1 VKTILT
7 VPVSAAGRRLD
18 QFLRDEMPEYSRAR
32 LQGWVKEGRVKV
44 NGELAR
50 ASLVLRGGEAIEV
63 EPAALRPLRAVA
75 EDLPVRVLYE
85 DSDVI
90 AVDKP
95 AGMTVHAGAGIHSG
109 TLVNALLH
117 RYGKLAE
124 TGEPLRPGIVH
135 RLDRLTSGVLVVAR
149 TERAHRALAR
159 QFAGREVEKV
169 YVALVR
175 GELNEERGEI
185 RLPITRD
192 PAHRTRMTARLGRG
206 REAVTWWR
214 RLRRYKGFTLV
225 EVRIGTGRTHQ
236 IRAHFA
242 AAGHPVAGDRL
253 YGAAGHDSGR
263 FFLHARRIRFASP
276 ATGAPVE
283 VTAPVPEELEGWLK
297 ELEAL

>member
-1 VKTILT
+1 VKTTLT
-7 VPVSAAGRRLD
+7 VSVSAKGWRLD
-18 QFLRDEMPEYSRAR
+18 QFLREQMPEHSRAR
-32 LQGWVKEGRVKV
+32 LQAWVKEGRVKV
-44 NGELAR
+44 NGAAAR
-50 ASLVLRGGEAIEV
+50 ASLGLRGGEVVEV
-63 EPAALRPLRAVA
+63 EPAAPPPLRAVA
-75 EDLPVRVLYE
+75 EDLPVTVLYE

-95 AGMTVHAGAGIHSG
+95 AGMAVHAGAGTHSG

-135 RLDRLTSGVLVVAR
+135 RLDKLTSGVLVVAR

-175 GELNEERGEI
+175 GELKEERGEI

-242 AAGHPVAGDRL
+242 ATGHPVAGDRL
-253 YGAAGHDSGR
+253 YGAEGHVSGR
-263 FFLHARRIRFASP
+263 FFLHARRIRFTSP
-276 ATGAPVE
+276 TTGEPVE
-283 VTAPVPEELEGWLK
+283 ITAAMPDELEDWLT

>member
-1 VKTILT
+1 
-7 VPVSAAGRRLD
+7 
-18 QFLRDEMPEYSRAR
+18 MPEHSRAR
-32 LQGWVKEGRVKV
+32 LQAWVKEGRVTV
-44 NGELAR
+44 NGAAVR
-50 ASLVLRGGEAIEV
+50 ASLGLRGGEVVEV
-63 EPAALRPLRAVA
+63 EPAAPPPLRAVA
-75 EDLPVRVLYE
+75 EDLPVTVLYE

-95 AGMTVHAGAGIHSG
+95 AGMAVHAGAGTHSG

-124 TGEPLRPGIVH
+124 TGEGLRPGIVH
-135 RLDRLTSGVLVVAR
+135 RIDKLTSGVLVVAR

-175 GELNEERGEI
+175 GELKEVRGEI

-206 REAVTWWR
+206 REAVSWWR
-214 RLRRYKGFTLV
+214 RLLRYKGFTLV

-242 AAGHPVAGDRL
+242 AIGHPVAGDRL

-263 FFLHARRIRFASP
+263 FFLHSRRIRFTSP
-276 ATGAPVE
+276 ATGEPVE
-283 VTAPVPEELEGWLK
+283 ITSAMPEELEGWLK

>member
-1 VKTILT
+1 MKTRLT
-7 VPVSAAGRRLD
+7 VPVSAKGWRLD
-18 QFLRDEMPEYSRAR
+18 QFLRDEMPEFSRAR
-32 LQGWVKEGRVKV
+32 LQAWVKEGRVTV
-44 NGELAR
+44 NGAAVR
-50 ASLVLRGGEAIEV
+50 ASLGLRGGEVVEV
-63 EPAALRPLRAVA
+63 EPAAPPPLRAVA
-75 EDLPVRVLYE
+75 EDLPVTVLYE

-95 AGMTVHAGAGIHSG
+95 AGMAVHAGAGTHSG

-124 TGEPLRPGIVH
+124 TGEGLRPGIVH
-135 RLDRLTSGVLVVAR
+135 RLDKLTSGVVVVAR

-175 GELNEERGEI
+175 GELKEERGEI

-192 PAHRTRMTARLGRG
+192 PVHRTRMTARLGRG

-242 AAGHPVAGDRL
+242 AIGHPVAGDRL
-253 YGAAGHDSGR
+253 YGAAGHESGR
-263 FFLHARRIRFASP
+263 FFLHARRIRFTSP
-276 ATGAPVE
+276 TTGEPVE
-283 VTAPVPEELEGWLK
+283 ITAAMPEELEGWLK

>member
-1 VKTILT
+1 MKTRLT
-7 VPVSAAGRRLD
+7 VPVSAKGWRLD
-18 QFLRDEMPEYSRAR
+18 QFLRDEMPEFSRAR
-32 LQGWVKEGRVKV
+32 LQAWVKEGRVTV
-44 NGELAR
+44 NGAAVR
-50 ASLVLRGGEAIEV
+50 ASLGLRGGEVVEV
-63 EPAALRPLRAVA
+63 EPAAPPPLRAVA
-75 EDLPVRVLYE
+75 EDLPVTVLYE

-95 AGMTVHAGAGIHSG
+95 AGMAVHAGAGTHSG

-124 TGEPLRPGIVH
+124 TGEGLRPGIVH
-135 RLDRLTSGVLVVAR
+135 RLDKLTSGVLVVAR

-175 GELNEERGEI
+175 GELKEERGEI

-192 PAHRTRMTARLGRG
+192 PVHRTRMTARLGRG

-242 AAGHPVAGDRL
+242 AIGHPVAGDRL
-253 YGAAGHDSGR
+253 YGAAGHESGR
-263 FFLHARRIRFASP
+263 FFLHARRIRFTSP
-276 ATGAPVE
+276 TTGEPVE
-283 VTAPVPEELEGWLK
+283 ITAAMPEELEGWLK

>member
-1 VKTILT
+1 MKTRLT
-7 VPVSAAGRRLD
+7 VPVSAKGWRLD
-18 QFLRDEMPEYSRAR
+18 QFLRDEMPEFSRAR
-32 LQGWVKEGRVKV
+32 LQAWVKEGRVTV
-44 NGELAR
+44 NGAAVR
-50 ASLVLRGGEAIEV
+50 ASLGLRGGEVVEV
-63 EPAALRPLRAVA
+63 EPAAPPPLRAVA
-75 EDLPVRVLYE
+75 EDLPVTVLYE

-95 AGMTVHAGAGIHSG
+95 AGMAVHAGAGTHSG

-124 TGEPLRPGIVH
+124 TGEGLRPGIVH
-135 RLDRLTSGVLVVAR
+135 RLDKLTSGVVVVAR
-149 TERAHRALAR
+149 TERAHQALAR

-175 GELNEERGEI
+175 GELKEERGEI

-192 PAHRTRMTARLGRG
+192 PVHRTRMTARLGRG

-242 AAGHPVAGDRL
+242 AIGHPVAGDRL
-253 YGAAGHDSGR
+253 YGAAGHESGR
-263 FFLHARRIRFASP
+263 FFLHARRIRFTSP
-276 ATGAPVE
+276 TTGEPVE
-283 VTAPVPEELEGWLK
+283 ITAAMPEELEGWLK

>member
-1 VKTILT
+1 MKTILT

-50 ASLVLRGGEAIEV
+50 ASLVLRGGEGIEV
-63 EPAALRPLRAVA
+63 EPAAARPLRAVA
-75 EDLPVRVLYE
+75 EDLPVTVLYE

-95 AGMTVHAGAGIHSG
+95 AGMAVHAGAGTHSG

-117 RYGKLAE
+117 RYGRLAE

-135 RLDRLTSGVLVVAR
+135 RLDKLTSGVLVVAR

-175 GELNEERGEI
+175 GELKEERGEI

-192 PAHRTRMTARLGRG
+192 PVHRTRMTARLGRG

-242 AAGHPVAGDRL
+242 AIGHPVAGDRL

-276 ATGAPVE
+276 TTGAPVE
-283 VTAPVPEELEGWLK
+283 ITASMPEELEGWLA